1 QLEPELAALTSH
13 PVQFDHGEAEGVGAE
28 GGAGG
33 KDPDAP
39 TPPLAVSFSAQ
50 AEQQLAP
57 WLKAHPELRELVRE
71 VLAQDPRPAYK
82 KGKPD
87 DKVYGVR
94 LFDVNVRFQI
104 KEPQCQVITIE
115 PA

>member
-1 QLEPELAALTSH
+1 MISAASRPYIDASV
-13 PVQFDHGEAEGVGAE
+13 PVLRQHGPAITTTFYANM
-28 GGAGG
+28 
-33 KDPDAP
+33 
-39 TPPLAVSFSAQ
+39 F
-50 AEQQLAP
+50 
-57 WLKAHPELRELVRE
+57 KAHPELRELVRE

-104 KEPQCQVITIE
+104 KEPQCQVLAIE

>member
-1 QLEPELAALTSH
+1 R
-13 PVQFDHGEAEGVGAE
+13 
-28 GGAGG
+28 GGFA
-33 KDPDAP
+33 PDAP

-104 KEPQCQVITIE
+104 KEPQCQVLAIE

>member
-1 QLEPELAALTSH
+1 SPPGPQPPPLMVSFTP
-13 PVQFDHGEAEGVGAE
+13 EAE
-28 GGAGG
+28 
-33 KDPDAP
+33 
-39 TPPLAVSFSAQ
+39 L
-50 AEQQLAP
+50 QLMP
-57 WLKAHPELRELVRE
+57 WLKAHPDLRQLVSE

-87 DKVYGVR
+87 DKEYGVR

-104 KEPQCQVITIE
+104 KEPECLVSAIE